1 MTESTT
7 DRPETQTSSWL
18 RFSVGMLAGAGIAAV
33 DNFAFAGEVSP
44 ILIVAILLL
53 CSGLIGAIWGTR
65 GFSVSAIVWAWLP
78 MTHVGKQV
86 FHLPDTLHPNTY
98 FSILKLALFTFF
110 VTAIGFGF
118 GLLLHRVLRREAK
131 ILS

>member
-1 MTESTT
+1 MNV
-7 DRPETQTSSWL
+7 PENQTSSWL
-18 RFSVGMLAGAGIAAV
+18 RFSVGMLVGAGMAAV
-33 DNFAFAGEVSP
+33 DNFAFHGEVSP
-44 ILIVAILLL
+44 ILIVAMLLL
-53 CSGLIGAIWGTR
+53 CSAIFGIIWGTR
-65 GFSVSAIVWAWLP
+65 GAAVGTVVWAWLP
-78 MTHVGKQV
+78 LAHVIKHV

-98 FSILKLALFTFF
+98 SSILRLALFTFF